1 MLRTGN
7 GKSGEA
13 EHEKRQEVRKN
24 MGEMSDCYMSD
35 EEQAIERI
43 TERRF
48 QQRRSALS
56 TDCLDRSLK
65 DEIRQEVLDEFV
77 LMNGRQPKGIFG

>member
-1 MLRTGN
+1 
-7 GKSGEA
+7 
-13 EHEKRQEVRKN
+13 

-35 EEQAIERI
+35 EEKAIERI

-48 QQRRSALS
+48 QQQRSVLS

-65 DEIRQEVLDEFV
+65 DKIRQEVLDEFV